1 MHLGGTFVRGFK
13 KWGSCGGPEVSQTLD
28 FGFVVTF
35 STPPLFR
42 VVWTLDKNM
51 DLGLLLLRGHKK
63 YIAQGLTVFGPD

>member
-13 KWGSCGGPEVSQTLD
+13 KLGSGGGPEVGQTLD

-35 STPPLFR
+35 SKPPFFR

>member
-28 FGFVVTF
+28 FRLCCDFLE
-35 STPPLFR
+35 PPLLQSC
-42 VVWTLDKNM
+42 LDLGQKM